1 MANQWDKELENEFNR
16 FVEQDNNEAMLYHY
30 YGFNTLEEYEEYLA
44 IQEEGHPP
52 SNNLDKDSHPDH
64 DDEPD
69 WEWFNDIARGR

>member
-16 FVEQDNNEAMLYHY
+16 FVEQDNNEAMLYYY
-30 YGFNTLEEYEEYLA
+30 YGFNTLQEYEEYLA
-44 IQEEGHPP
+44 IQKEVHPS

-64 DDEPD
+64 GDEPD

>member
-1 MANQWDKELENEFNR
+1 MANQWDKELEEEFNR
-16 FVEQDNNEAMLYHY
+16 FVEQDNNDYMLYHY

-52 SNNLDKDSHPDH
+52 LDKVDKDSHPD